1 MSRSRII
8 FAIALS
14 LSLIAAPTFAAVK
27 AGAKCTK
34 AGAFAIAGGKKFTC
48 IKSGNKLV
56 WNKGVAVKAAPKPDL
71 NPVLKP
77 VAPTPSPTP
86 TPAVTPTPSPIATP
100 SPTPVVPTLS
110 MTEKLWSKGA
120 YGIFPIQSEKYPI
133 PTQVA
138 TTWQNAY
145 ANRDGIPYQ
154 AWSAVSKN
162 IASSPSKLG
171 SIEILIGPNT
181 TPNFADIKLRLE
193 LVSKA
198 LPKAKNVSKARVF
211 AFNFKDAEW
220 ADATFKQL
228 YINESVAFKNRHKDA
243 VTEICLKQR
252 EVCYQQAFVD
262 SNLDGVIFIGMTDL
276 GSREQ
281 LNQIY
286 SEYARAFE
294 GVVIGHEYLHTIQR
308 VVLGERWFQQAYN
321 PPSWFNEGM
330 AVFMENAA
338 ANNSTFDAFMQFR
351 SVESAIMYPDCP
363 YTYCV
368 KIEKEQVQSFLSIYN
383 YSSNWSTYPYA
394 MRYQMSARIV
404 EILVALKG
412 PDSLIELYEYMAT
425 GKTFEQAFEHIYGI
439 SYEAAKPIITSIVVD
454 QVAAGK

>member
-14 LSLIAAPTFAAVK
+14 LSLIAAPSFAAVK

-120 YGIFPIQSEKYPI
+120 YGIFPIQSEKYQI

-162 IASSPSKLG
+162 IASSPRKLG

-351 SVESAIMYPDCP
+351 SVEAAIMYPDCP

-454 QVAAGK
+454 QIAAGK

>member
-1 MSRSRII
+1 VIRARVV
-8 FAIALS
+8 LV
-14 LSLIAAPTFAAVK
+14 LLIAFSLAAPSTSAAVK
-27 AGAKCTK
+27 AGSKCNK
-34 AGAFAIAGGKKFTC
+34 AGATATVAGKKLTC
-48 IKSGNKLV
+48 IKSGTRLV
-56 WNKGVAVKAAPKPDL
+56 WNKGVAIKKPS
-71 NPVLKP
+71 P
-77 VAPTPSPTP
+77 VATPTP
-86 TPAVTPTPSPIATP
+86 TPTPVATPTPTPTPTPTQTATP
-100 SPTPVVPTLS
+100 LTF
-110 MTEKLWSKGA
+110 TEKLWSRGVN
-120 YGIFPIQSEKYPI
+120 GVFPIESETFPI

-154 AWSAVSKN
+154 AWSAISKN

-171 SIEILIGPNT
+171 NIEILIGPNT

-211 AFNFKDAEW
+211 AFNFKDAGW
-220 ADATFKQL
+220 ADTTFKQL
-228 YINESVAFKNRHKDA
+228 YINESTAFKNRHKDA
-243 VTEICLKQR
+243 VWEICPKQR
-252 EVCYQQAFVD
+252 EVCFQQAFVD
-262 SNLDGVIFIGMTDL
+262 SNLDGVIFIGMTDR

-286 SEYARAFE
+286 SEYSRAFK

-308 VVLGERWFQQAYN
+308 VILGERWFQQAYN

-338 ANNSTFDAFMQFR
+338 ANNSTFDSFMQFR

-363 YTYCV
+363 QTFCV

-394 MRYQMSARIV
+394 MKYQMSARII

-412 PDSLIELYEYMAT
+412 PDSLTEVYEYMAT
-425 GKTFEQAFEHIYGI
+425 SKTFEQAFEHVYGI

-454 QVAAGK
+454 QIAANK

>member
-1 MSRSRII
+1 
-8 FAIALS
+8 
-14 LSLIAAPTFAAVK
+14 LSLISAPTFAAVK

-34 AGAFAIAGGKKFTC
+34 AGATATASGKKFTC
-48 IKSGNKLV
+48 VKSGKKLV
-56 WNKGVAVKAAPKPDL
+56 WNKGVAIKAAPM
-71 NPVLKP
+71 
-77 VAPTPSPTP
+77 
-86 TPAVTPTPSPIATP
+86 PSPIATP
-100 SPTPVVPTLS
+100 LPSPSPTPEPTPTPTSTPIPIPTPTPTPVVPTLS
-110 MTEKLWSKGA
+110 MTEKLWSKGVN
-120 YGIFPIQSEKYPI
+120 GVFPIESEKYPI
-133 PTQVA
+133 PVDLA

-145 ANRDGIPYQ
+145 VNRDGIPYQ

-162 IASSPSKLG
+162 IATSPSKLG
-171 SIEILIGPNT
+171 SVEILIGPNT
-181 TPNFADIKLRLE
+181 VPNFADFKLRME

-211 AFNFKDAEW
+211 AFNFKDADW

-228 YINESVAFKNRHKDA
+228 YINESAAFKNRHKDA
-243 VTEICLKQR
+243 VTAICFKQR

-262 SNLDGVIFIGMTDL
+262 SNLDGVIFIGMTDR

-286 SEYARAFE
+286 SEYSRAFE

-308 VVLGERWFQQAYN
+308 VVLGERWFQQVYN

-338 ANNSTFDAFMQFR
+338 ANNASFDTFMQFR

-454 QVAAGK
+454 QIAAGK

>member
-1 MSRSRII
+1 MSYPLLMQRKKHLGL
-8 FAIALS
+8 AIV
-14 LSLIAAPTFAAVK
+14 LILTLATPLHAAAPK

-34 AGAFAIAGGKKFTC
+34 AGATATAAGKKFTC
-48 IKSGNKLV
+48 VKSGKKLV
-56 WNKGVAVKAAPKPDL
+56 WKKGVVIKKPSS
-71 NPVLKP
+71 
-77 VAPTPSPTP
+77 VATPTPSPTP
-86 TPAVTPTPSPIATP
+86 TPTP
-100 SPTPVVPTLS
+100 SPTPTPTPEPPPMS
-110 MTEKLWSKGA
+110 MTEKLWSKSVNGA
-120 YGIFPIQSEKYPI
+120 FPIENEKYLI
-133 PTQVA
+133 PTEVA

-154 AWSAVSKN
+154 AWTAISKN

-171 SIEILIGPNT
+171 TVEILIGPNT
-181 TPNFADIKLRLE
+181 IPNFVDFKLRME

-198 LPKAKNVSKARVF
+198 LPKAKNVNKLRLF
-211 AFNFKDAEW
+211 AFSYKDADW
-220 ADATFKQL
+220 ADATFKRL
-228 YINESVAFKNRHKDA
+228 YINETAAFKNRHKDA
-243 VTEICLKQR
+243 VAEICFKAR

-262 SNLDGVIFIGMTDL
+262 SNLEGVIFIGMTDL

-281 LNQIY
+281 LNQTF
-286 SEYARAFE
+286 SEYSRAYQ

-308 VVLGERWFQQAYN
+308 VILGERWFQQMYN

-338 ANNSTFDAFMQFR
+338 ANNSTFDAFMRFR
-351 SVESAIMYPDCP
+351 AVESAIMYPDCP
-363 YTYCV
+363 YSFCV

-394 MRYQMSARIV
+394 MRYQMSARII

-412 PDSLIELYEYMAT
+412 PDSLTEIYEYMGT

-439 SYEAAKPIITSIVVD
+439 SYESAKPIITSIMVD
-454 QVAAGK
+454 QIAANK